1 MRPANPGRVEPKIG
15 RPEPRRTSLR
25 PPSVK
30 AGLTVPATTNLATSN
45 PITLEIC
52 WNRLVGVVNEQ
63 AAALQRTSFTSIVR
77 EAGDLSAGVFDRRG
91 FMVAQAVTGTPGHIN
106 SMALAMK
113 HFLAACPL
121 ETLRPGDVLITND
134 PWLTSG
140 HLNDVTICSPI
151 FRGKECLAFF
161 ASTCHTADI
170 GGHVLSAEARE
181 VYEEGLQIPIMK
193 LYEAGRPNDA
203 LIALIRANTRLP
215 DMVLGDFHAQIAGG
229 AVGGERLL
237 EFMAEFGLE
246 RLEPL
251 ADEIIGRTERAMRD
265 AIRALRP
272 GVYTHEVTSDGFDE
286 PITIRARCEIRG
298 DELLVDY
305 AGSSPASRRGVNV
318 VMNYTEA
325 YTTYGVKV
333 IVSPDVPNN
342 EGAFRPLR
350 ITAPVGSILNVQR
363 PASVAARHIVGHFLP
378 HVIAGALGQ
387 ALPERVMAEGSA
399 NIWGIQVSGKDLA
412 GTPFSYIFFSS
423 GGTGARATKDGLSA
437 TAFPS
442 GVLGTPVEVIENL
455 SPLIVEKKCLRDD
468 SGGPGKYRG
477 GLGQTIAFRVR
488 TREPFMASILC
499 DRTVH
504 PAAGFLGGGAGA
516 RGAVLI
522 DGVAPANPKAEQLVA
537 PGALVEVRL
546 PGGGGYGR
554 APERDPE
561 LVARDL
567 LEGYARGA

>member
-1 MRPANPGRVEPKIG
+1 MSGSPLDPV
-15 RPEPRRTSLR
+15 
-25 PPSVK
+25 
-30 AGLTVPATTNLATSN
+30 
-45 PITLEIC
+45 TLEIC
-52 WNRLVGVVNEQ
+52 WNRLIGVVNEQ

-77 EAGDLSAGVFDRRG
+77 EAGDLSAGVFDARG

-113 HFLAACPL
+113 HFLAAYPL
-121 ETLRPGDVLITND
+121 ARLRPGDVLITND
-134 PWLTSG
+134 PWKTSG

-151 FRGKECLAFF
+151 FKGDRCIAFF

-181 VYEEGLQIPIMK
+181 VYEEGLQIPILK
-193 LYEAGRPNDA
+193 LYEAGRPNPT
-203 LIALIRANTRLP
+203 LFALIRENTRLP

-237 EFMAEFGLE
+237 EFMDEFGLE
-246 RLEPL
+246 ALEPL
-251 ADEIIGRTERAMRD
+251 ADEIIGRTERAMRQ
-265 AIRALRP
+265 AIGALRP
-272 GVYTHEVTSDGFDE
+272 GGYEYAITSDGFDE
-286 PITIRARCEIRG
+286 PITIRARCLVQGE
-298 DELLVDY
+298 ELVVDY

-350 ITAPVGSILNVQR
+350 ILAPVGSILNAQR
-363 PASVAARHIVGHFLP
+363 PLPVAARHIIGHFLP

-387 ALPERVMAEGSA
+387 AVPDRVMAEGSA
-399 NIWGIQVSGKDLA
+399 NIWGVQVSGKDLA
-412 GTPFSYIFFSS
+412 GQPFTHIFFSS
-423 GGTGARATKDGLSA
+423 GGTGARATKDGLAA

-455 SPLIVEKKCLRDD
+455 SPLIVERKALRDD
-468 SGGPGKYRG
+468 SGGAGKYRG

-488 TREPFMASILC
+488 TREPFVCSILC
-499 DRTVH
+499 DRTER
-504 PAAGFLGGGAGA
+504 PAAGFRGGGPGA
-516 RGAVLI
+516 RGEVLI
-522 DGVAPANPKAEQLVA
+522 NGVQPANPKAEQVV
-537 PGALVEVRL
+537 PPDALVEVRL
-546 PGGGGYGR
+546 PGGGGYGPAR
-554 APERDPE
+554 ERDPD
-561 LVARDL
+561 LVARDV
-567 LEGYARGA
+567 LEGYITR

>member
-1 MRPANPGRVEPKIG
+1 V
-15 RPEPRRTSLR
+15 SLLD
-25 PPSVK
+25 PV
-30 AGLTVPATTNLATSN
+30 
-45 PITLEIC
+45 TLEIC
-52 WNRLVGVVNEQ
+52 WNRLIGVVNEQ

-77 EAGDLSAGVFDRRG
+77 EAGDLSAGVFDSRG

-113 HFLAACPL
+113 HFLAAWPL
-121 ETLRPGDVLITND
+121 ERLAPGDVLITND
-134 PWLTSG
+134 PWKTSG

-151 FRGKECLAFF
+151 FRGEQCIAFF

-181 VYEEGLQIPIMK
+181 VYEEGLQIPILK
-193 LYEAGRPNDA
+193 LYEGGRPNA
-203 LIALIRANTRLP
+203 TLVAMIRENTRLP
-215 DMVLGDFHAQIAGG
+215 EMVLGDFHAQIAGG

-237 EFMAEFGLE
+237 EFMDEFGFD

-251 ADEIIGRTERAMRD
+251 ADEIIGRTERAMRE

-272 GVYTHEVTSDGFDE
+272 GVYEYAITSDGFDE
-286 PITIRARCEIRG
+286 PITIRARCQVQG
-298 DELLVDY
+298 DDLLVDY

-350 ITAPVGSILNVQR
+350 ISAPAGSILNVAR
-363 PASVAARHIVGHFLP
+363 PAPVAARHVIGHFLP

-387 ALPERVMAEGSA
+387 ALPDRVMAEGSA
-399 NIWGIQVSGKDLA
+399 NIWGVQVAGRDLE
-412 GTPFSYIFFSS
+412 GRPFTHIFFSS
-423 GGTGARATKDGLSA
+423 GGTGARVVKDGLSA

-455 SPLIVEKKCLRDD
+455 SPLLVERKALRDA
-468 SGGPGKYRG
+468 SGGGGKYRG

-488 TREPFMASILC
+488 TREPFVCSILC
-499 DRTVH
+499 DRTMH
-504 PAAGFLGGGAGA
+504 PAAGFRGGQAGA
-516 RGAVLI
+516 TGQVLI
-522 DGVAPANPKAEQLVA
+522 DGVRPANPKAEQVVN
-537 PGALVEVRL
+537 PDSLVELHL
-546 PGGGGYGR
+546 PGGGGYGN
-554 APERDPE
+554 PTERDPD
-561 LVARDL
+561 LLALDL
-567 LEGYARGA
+567 LERYTAR

>member
-1 MRPANPGRVEPKIG
+1 MTEQ
-15 RPEPRRTSLR
+15 RREAPDRTD
-25 PPSVK
+25 PV
-30 AGLTVPATTNLATSN
+30 
-45 PITLEIC
+45 TLEIC
-52 WNRLVGVVNEQ
+52 WNRLIGVVNEQ

-91 FMVAQAVTGTPGHIN
+91 YMVAQAVTGTPGHIN
-106 SMALAMK
+106 SMALAVK

-140 HLNDVTICSPI
+140 HLNDVTIASPI
-151 FRGKECLAFF
+151 FRGEECIAFF

-203 LIALIRANTRLP
+203 LLAIIRTNVRVP
-215 DMVLGDFHAQIAGG
+215 EMVLGDFHAQIAGG

-237 EFMAEFGLE
+237 EFMDEFGLV

-251 ADEIIGRTERAMRD
+251 ADEIIGRTERVMRQ
-265 AIRALRP
+265 AIRALAP
-272 GVYTHEVTSDGFDE
+272 GAYEYAIISDGFDE
-286 PITIRARCEIRG
+286 PITIRTRCEVRG
-298 DELLVDY
+298 DELWIDY

-350 ITAPVGSILNVQR
+350 ITAPEGSILNVRR
-363 PASVAARHIVGHFLP
+363 PAAVAARHIIGHFLP
-378 HVIAGALGQ
+378 HAIAGALGQ
-387 ALPERVMAEGSA
+387 ALPARVMAEGSA
-399 NIWGIQVSGKDLA
+399 NIWGIQVAGKDEHGA
-412 GTPFSYIFFSS
+412 PFTYVFFSS

-442 GVLGTPVEVIENL
+442 GVLGTPVEVIESL
-455 SPLIVEKKCLRDD
+455 VPLVVERKCLRPD
-468 SGGPGKYRG
+468 SGGAGTYRG
-477 GLGQTIAFRVR
+477 GLGQTIAFRAR
-488 TREPFMASILC
+488 TREPYTCSVLC
-499 DRTVH
+499 DRTMH
-504 PAAGFLGGGAGA
+504 AAAGFLGGDPGGY
-516 RGAVLI
+516 GMVSI
-522 DGVAPANPKAEQLVA
+522 DGVAPANPKAEQLIS
-537 PGALVEVRL
+537 PGALVEVHL
-546 PGGGGYGR
+546 PGGGGYGPPS
-554 APERDPE
+554 ARDPE
-561 LVARDL
+561 LIARDR
-567 LEGYARGA
+567 LEGYVTRS

>member
-1 MRPANPGRVEPKIG
+1 VS
-15 RPEPRRTSLR
+15 RTLLD
-25 PPSVK
+25 PV
-30 AGLTVPATTNLATSN
+30 
-45 PITLEIC
+45 TLEIC
-52 WNRLVGVVNEQ
+52 WSRLIGVVNEQ

-77 EAGDLSAGVFDRRG
+77 EAGDLSAGVFDQRG
-91 FMVAQAVTGTPGHIN
+91 HMVAQAVTGTPGHIN

-113 HFLAACPL
+113 HFLAAYPL
-121 ETLRPGDVLITND
+121 ERLAPGDVLITND
-134 PWLTSG
+134 PWKTSG

-151 FRGKECLAFF
+151 FRGDRCVAFF

-181 VYEEGLQIPIMK
+181 VYEEGLQIPILK
-193 LYEAGRPNDA
+193 LYDGGRPNET
-203 LIALIRANTRLP
+203 LIALIRENTRLP
-215 DMVLGDFHAQIAGG
+215 EMVLGDFHAQIAGG

-237 EFMAEFGLE
+237 EFLDEFGLD

-251 ADEIIGRTERAMRD
+251 ADEIIGRTERAMRE

-272 GVYTHEVTSDGFDE
+272 GVYEYAMVSDGFGE
-286 PITIRARCEIRG
+286 PITIKARCQVQG
-298 DELLVDY
+298 DDLLIDY

-342 EGAFRPLR
+342 EGAFRPIR
-350 ITAPVGSILNVQR
+350 ISAPEGSILNVSR
-363 PASVAARHIVGHFLP
+363 PAPVAARHVIGHFLP

-399 NIWGIQVSGKDLA
+399 NIWGVQVSGKDLE
-412 GTPFSYIFFSS
+412 GRPFSHIFFSS
-423 GGTGARATKDGLSA
+423 GGTGARAVKDGLSA

-455 SPLIVEKKCLRDD
+455 SPLIVERKALRDG

-488 TREPFMASILC
+488 TREPFVCSILC
-499 DRTVH
+499 DRTAV
-504 PAAGFLGGGAGA
+504 PAAGFRGGAPGA
-516 RGAVLI
+516 RGQVLI
-522 DGVAPANPKAEQLVA
+522 DGIQPANPKAEQIV
-537 PGALVEVRL
+537 PPDALVEIRL
-546 PGGGGYGR
+546 PGGGGYG
-554 APERDPE
+554 PPSDRDPA
-561 LVARDL
+561 LLTHDL
-567 LEGYARGA
+567 LEHYTSS

>member
-1 MRPANPGRVEPKIG
+1 MTGRPAESRRASQKNGRAEPHRI
-15 RPEPRRTSLR
+15 SLR

-30 AGLTVPATTNLATSN
+30 AGLKAPATTD

-91 FMVAQAVTGTPGHIN
+91 YMVAQAVTGTPGHIN

-121 ETLRPGDVLITND
+121 ETLRPDDVLITND

-151 FRGKECLAFF
+151 FRGKECIAFF

-193 LYEAGRPNDA
+193 LYEGGRPNDA
-203 LIALIRANTRLP
+203 LMAIIRANTRLP

-237 EFMAEFGLE
+237 EFMAEFGLD

-251 ADEIIGRTERAMRD
+251 ADEIIGRTERAMRG
-265 AIRALRP
+265 AIRALKP
-272 GVYTHEVTSDGFDE
+272 GVYTNEITSDGFDE
-286 PITIRARCEIRG
+286 PITIRVRCEVRG

-350 ITAPVGSILNVQR
+350 ITAPAGSILNVQR

-387 ALPERVMAEGSA
+387 ALPDRVMAEGSA

-412 GTPFSYIFFSS
+412 GDPFSYIFFSS

-488 TREPFMASILC
+488 TREPFLTSILC

-504 PAAGFLGGGAGA
+504 PAAGFLGGAPGA

-522 DGVAPANPKAEQLVA
+522 DGVAPANPKAEQLVP

-546 PGGGGYGR
+546 PGGGGYG
-554 APERDPE
+554 PPIDRDPE
-561 LVARDL
+561 LIARDV
-567 LEGYARGA
+567 LEGYARSA

>member
-1 MRPANPGRVEPKIG
+1 V
-15 RPEPRRTSLR
+15 LD
-25 PPSVK
+25 SV
-30 AGLTVPATTNLATSN
+30 
-45 PITLEIC
+45 TLEIC
-52 WNRLVGVVNEQ
+52 WSRLIGVVNEQ

-113 HFLAACPL
+113 HFLAAYPV
-121 ETLRPGDVLITND
+121 ESLRRGDVLITND
-134 PWLTSG
+134 PWKTSG

-151 FRGKECLAFF
+151 FRGRTCVAFF

-181 VYEEGLQIPIMK
+181 VFEEGLQIPIMK
-193 LYEAGRPNDA
+193 LYERGRPNA
-203 LIALIRANTRLP
+203 SLLAILRANTRLP
-215 DMVLGDFHAQIAGG
+215 EMVLGDFHAQIAGG
-229 AVGGERLL
+229 DVGGERLL
-237 EFMAEFGLE
+237 EFMDEFGLP

-251 ADEIIGRTERAMRD
+251 ADEIIGRTERAMRE

-272 GVYTHEVTSDGFDE
+272 GVYEHAVTSDGFDE
-286 PITIRARCEIRG
+286 PITIRVRCEVRDGEI
-298 DELLVDY
+298 LVDY
-305 AGSSPASRRGVNV
+305 AGTSPASQRGVNV

-350 ITAPVGSILNVQR
+350 ITAPEGSILNVAS
-363 PASVAARHIVGHFLP
+363 PAPVAARHVIGHFLP

-399 NIWGIQVSGKDLA
+399 NIWGIQVSGKDRRA
-412 GTPFSYIFFSS
+412 RPFSYIFFAS
-423 GGTGARATKDGLSA
+423 GGTGGRAVRDGLSA

-442 GVLGTPVEVIENL
+442 GVQGTPVEVIEAL
-455 SPLIVEKKCLRDD
+455 SPLLVEQKSLRED
-468 SGGPGKYRG
+468 SGGPGRFRG

-488 TREPFMASILC
+488 SDEPSVCSLLC
-499 DRTVH
+499 DRTRV
-504 PAAGFLGGGAGA
+504 PAGGFLGGEAGA
-516 RGAVLI
+516 LGRVLI
-522 DGVAPANPKAEQLVA
+522 DGRAPANPKAEQVIP
-537 PGALVEVRL
+537 PGALVEIHL
-546 PGGGGYGR
+546 PGGGGYGPAAER
-554 APERDPE
+554 AAD

-567 LEGYARGA
+567 REGYVSRS